1 MLDERS
7 FKRGDL
13 YYVSLDPVVGS
24 EQGGTRPALIIQ
36 NNTGN
41 QFSPT
46 LIIAPL
52 TSRISKKSKL
62 PTHYLIPS
70 CCGLK
75 RPSIVL
81 LEQIRTVDKQR
92 VRSYIGTLDSRQM
105 FAVNARILIS
115 LGLSNLLVYLN
126 TQQNERWQKLA

>member
-1 MLDERS
+1 MPDERS

-115 LGLSNLLVYLN
+115 LGLSSLFIHLN
-126 TQQNERWQKLA
+126 TEDKHIEQKSA